1 MPTRQRGKMHVCNW
15 DGCGKTFQRS
25 DHLQRHTLNHTTGDN
40 RHLARHRQKDEE
52 AGGEGL
58 GVVSTRKR
66 LWRDAEGNLVTKRP
80 KSTSDVVPMEHH
92 VPQAVMIVPNDQ
104 PSQNFQSP
112 ISPPPSLT
120 SNVVCAQDD
129 DFAFDSS
136 SFDFQQVF
144 NDPQNSD
151 SFSEDFDFF
160 ADVPWNIPVA
170 PAPSVVPS
178 GNVLM
183 DDMFSSDTASSFNMP
198 FTTMSNYNWLFANGN
213 LAHGL
218 AGTIGPSQFSSDRN
232 LGGDYGI
239 GSTTSR
245 DTSQTD
251 DAIANL
257 DASHANVESR
267 TPTQVSPT
275 SSQYIEDRHAGPP
288 TRVQSVP
295 GPRMDRMSFENLTAF
310 SATNNGH
317 TMHSFSTNSIRGIPG
332 VNERAR
338 TRVLDVIAQSRPT
351 TPEGALVT
359 GDHPLLSLEAMQ
371 AYCECFFERF
381 NKHYPLIHRAT
392 FNPCGV
398 DPLLLLSILLLGA
411 TYGSKEAH
419 RLAVCIHDVMR
430 TQILQSPAFTATP
443 QLSMLQV
450 ILLTE
455 CFGKSKAGQK
465 QHDMN
470 HLFHGMLINLI
481 RRSDCQTA
489 GAFPH
494 TTETLVSLEDRWREA
509 MHMEQRKRLALLCF
523 LWDVQHALLFSQSL
537 CMSAFE
543 LRTSLPCN
551 PSSWEA
557 ETAAEWATY
566 GGTPEPSFLATLKTF
581 MNPDASATPPELNAL
596 SRQLVLH
603 GLMSIAW
610 DLKRRDQTSLGS
622 SGPTSDWQTRLG
634 ASYDMWRVDFDAY
647 CMDMTKQLRNSPAAK
662 EDFTRF
668 STSTRAIYHA
678 AQLILHVEVLDLQ
691 IYAGAKHILGRPV
704 APHDYQRS
712 RKLMKR
718 WVSDDGP
725 KAAVAASHA
734 AHLLRDGL
742 THLEDWDT
750 NQTFHYPW
758 CLYLATLTCWAFHRA
773 PNDGDGGIAS
783 TEICAPEK
791 RHDRSMN
798 ALISSMTSAGP
809 EGLSRLVGNL
819 DTRGLVHVIAAHL
832 GGVRWAVVHEGMK
845 VLKGLS

>member
-1 MPTRQRGKMHVCNW
+1 MHVCNW

-80 KSTSDVVPMEHH
+80 KSTSDVVPTEHH

-104 PSQNFQSP
+104 PLQNFKSP

-160 ADVPWNIPVA
+160 SDVPWNIPVA
-170 PAPSVVPS
+170 PAPSVVPR

-218 AGTIGPSQFSSDRN
+218 ADTTGSSQFSSDRN
-232 LGGDYGI
+232 LGGNYGI

-251 DAIANL
+251 DVITNL
-257 DASHANVESR
+257 DASHAHVEPGTSA
-267 TPTQVSPT
+267 QVSPT
-275 SSQYIEDRHAGPP
+275 SGQYIEERHARPS

-295 GPRMDRMSFENLTAF
+295 GPRLDRMSFENLSAF
-310 SATNNGH
+310 SAPDNGH
-317 TMHSFSTNSIRGIPG
+317 TMHSFSTNSVQGVPG

-338 TRVLDVIAQSRPT
+338 TRVLD
-351 TPEGALVT
+351 
-359 GDHPLLSLEAMQ
+359 
-371 AYCECFFERF
+371 
-381 NKHYPLIHRAT
+381 
-392 FNPCGV
+392 
-398 DPLLLLSILLLGA
+398 
-411 TYGSKEAH
+411 
-419 RLAVCIHDVMR
+419 
-430 TQILQSPAFTATP
+430 ILQSPAFTATP

-455 CFGKSKAGQK
+455 CFGKSRAGQK
-465 QHDMN
+465 QHDMS

-481 RRSDCQTA
+481 RRSDCQSA

-494 TTETLVSLEDRWREA
+494 TSEILVSLEDRWREA

-543 LRTSLPCN
+543 LRTSLPCD
-551 PSSWEA
+551 PSAWEA

-566 GGTPEPSFLATLKTF
+566 GGTPEPRFLATLKTF
-581 MNPDASATPPELNAL
+581 MNPDASATTPELNAL
-596 SRQLVLH
+596 SRQLILH

-622 SGPTSDWQTRLG
+622 SGPTSDWQMRLG

-662 EDFTRF
+662 EDFIRF

-678 AQLILHVEVLDLQ
+678 AQLILHVELLDLQ

-712 RKLMKR
+712 RKLIKR

-750 NQTFHYPW
+750 DQTFHYPW

-773 PNDGDGGIAS
+773 PNDEDGGTAS
-783 TEICAPEK
+783 AEISAPEK

-798 ALISSMTSAGP
+798 ALVSSMTSAGP
-809 EGLSRLVGNL
+809 EGLSRLTGKL

-845 VLKGLS
+845 VLKSLS